1 MVCGS
6 CGNTLTNAL
15 SQLDEMP
22 SPTHAQPGDERY
34 LPTIPIG
41 AWATDPDPIGWRQG
55 LPTSTLGCP
64 VINPADAIGVLPS
77 EDPLRNSGCCG
88 HDGLDGPNLL
98 CRGCRS
104 EVATLRNDCWTVL
117 EVRFE
122 PAAVVIRPST
132 RDQIIHTRRG
142 RCARSVVIRPGSP
155 APGTSG
161 SAGIRQQ
168 VLRSR
173 RTARGARTSHRGGR
187 ALPPPG
193 RSRARGPRWRT
204 GLRPQPGGGA
214 GEDHRRRTCR
224 WPLR

>member
-1 MVCGS
+1 MNHPAAAVADVGGYLAEPGWGRITTVTLVIMVCGS

-22 SPTHAQPGDERY
+22 SPTHTQPGDERY

-122 PAAVVIRPST
+122 PAAVVIRLST
-132 RDQIIHTRRG
+132 RD
-142 RCARSVVIRPGSP
+142 
-155 APGTSG
+155 
-161 SAGIRQQ
+161 
-168 VLRSR
+168 
-173 RTARGARTSHRGGR
+173 
-187 ALPPPG
+187 
-193 RSRARGPRWRT
+193 
-204 GLRPQPGGGA
+204 
-214 GEDHRRRTCR
+214 
-224 WPLR
+224 